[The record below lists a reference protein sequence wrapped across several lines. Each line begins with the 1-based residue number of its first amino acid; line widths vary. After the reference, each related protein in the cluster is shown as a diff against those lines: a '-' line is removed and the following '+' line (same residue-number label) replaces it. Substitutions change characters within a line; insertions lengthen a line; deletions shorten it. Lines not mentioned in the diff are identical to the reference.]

1 MSARTTAL
9 SALIACRRQNGWSD
23 GVLKSYIARDRL
35 DRRDAARATYAPML
49 TKELSPVVWD
59 APAQYV
65 IDQIR
70 GLIPWPVATAELAGT
85 HFKIYRAEREDG
97 TTDAA
102 PGTILELTKKGLKIA
117 CGSGEIVTVT
127 QLQAE
132 GGKRMAAADY
142 FRGHPLR
149 I

>member
-1 MSARTTAL
+1 MGGDLLVKTLRAIEAGTAPRTPQDH
-9 SALIACRRQNGWSD
+9 SQ
-23 GVLKSYIARDRL
+23 
-35 DRRDAARATYAPML
+35 ATYTRQLNKDICPIDW
-49 TKELSPVVWD
+49 TKSPRQIVKHVCGLS
-59 APAQYV
+59 
-65 IDQIR
+65 
-70 GLIPWPVATAELAGT
+70 PWPVATAELAGT

-117 CGSGEIVTVT
+117 CGNGEIVTVT